1 MRLLYRLFKSTF
13 TLYLLL
19 SAASIFASTYQP
31 FLWKVQY
38 QRATVYLAGSIH
50 ALTEDFY
57 PLPSAYEAAFN
68 EADRL
73 AVELDPEALDP
84 YRSAQIVRQ
93 KMWLP
98 EGVTLETYLSKEHL
112 KQLKQLSKNND
123 SNYQGMLKLRPWM
136 LVEQL
141 TQAQL
146 AEGNYRADLGL
157 DLHFLHQAKA
167 KDMPILELETLS
179 QQISAIADVT
189 FQAQLAMLK
198 TSLDQYEDQ
207 DYMGEMTEYW
217 RTARPDALFDFVYQD
232 VLKTPA
238 LKPMMDALLDKRNRH
253 MADIIGLYLSQAPY
267 RPLTTFVVVGALHL
281 SGPNSVVRLL
291 EEKGYYVQPMFDSY

>member
-1 MRLLYRLFKSTF
+1 MRLFYRLFKSTL
-13 TLYLLL
+13 TLYLVL
-19 SAASIFASTYQP
+19 ATASVLASTYQP

-57 PLPSAYEAAFN
+57 PLPAAYESAFN
-68 EADRL
+68 ESDRL
-73 AVELDPEALDP
+73 AVELDPQALGP

-98 EGVTLETYLSKEHL
+98 EGVTLERFLSDAHL
-112 KQLKQLSKNND
+112 KQLKELAKHNGSSYEQ
-123 SNYQGMLKLRPWM
+123 MLKLRPWM

-146 AEGNYRADLGL
+146 AQGDYQADLGV
-157 DLHFLHQAKA
+157 DLHFLTLAKE
-167 KDMPILELETLS
+167 KGLPILELETLS
-179 QQISAIADVT
+179 QQINAIADAP
-189 FQAQLAMLK
+189 FQAQLAMLE

-207 DYMGEMTEYW
+207 DYMGEMVEYW
-217 RTARPDALFDFVYQD
+217 RTAKPDALYQFVYQD
-232 VLKTPA
+232 VLTTPA
-238 LKPMMDALLDKRNRH
+238 LKPMMEALLDKRNRH
-253 MADIIGLYLSQAPY
+253 MADIIGLYLSQAPT

-281 SGPNSVVRLL
+281 SGPNSVIKLL
-291 EEKGYYVQPMFDSY
+291 EQKGYYVEPLFKAQ